1 MMCGLASLHWL
12 QQKNHQLS
20 SHDLLHL
27 CNLVSADQCHYSMC
41 IHTRT
46 LTSVPRGI
54 FFPRSTPRTRHARA
68 GKFTIK
74 INTRNHHKKA
84 TSFVY
89 FSCRSSDLTTLHCI
103 VELGA
108 LRRYKLQCVFST
120 LSTTPGSS
128 QAEKLDPGAR
138 ANKPVMCLAGG
149 SPQAELRP
157 GSLPTTRIMYD
168 QGAGWLAGWLAEL
181 RPGSP
186 RSLGWLAGWLGG
198 WLAG

>member
-1 MMCGLASLHWL
+1 MFGLASLHRL
-12 QQKNHQLS
+12 QKKNHQLS

-27 CNLVSADQCHYSMC
+27 ISSPP
-41 IHTRT
+41 
-46 LTSVPRGI
+46 TSVTIPCA
-54 FFPRSTPRTRHARA
+54 FTHALSHRCQEGFSSHDLHCEQGMLCRA
-68 GKFTIK
+68 GEFTIK

-89 FSCRSSDLTTLHCI
+89 FSCQSSVLTTLHCI